1 MGISFIW
8 DLYETAPAGLLEFI
22 SRQED
27 SPRRPNGRP
36 AMSDFLYVLAGLAFF
51 ALAILYV
58 TATERL

>member
-8 DLYETAPAGLLEFI
+8 DLYEAAPAGFLEFI
-22 SRQED
+22 SRQRD
-27 SPRRPNGRP
+27 IPRHPNERP

-51 ALAILYV
+51 ALAILYI